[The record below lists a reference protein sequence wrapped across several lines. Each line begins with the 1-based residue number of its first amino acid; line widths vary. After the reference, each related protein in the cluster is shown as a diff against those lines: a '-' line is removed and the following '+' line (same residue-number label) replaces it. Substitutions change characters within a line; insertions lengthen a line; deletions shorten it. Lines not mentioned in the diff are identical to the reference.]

1 MTVRELVAA
10 LMRRWYVIVFALVI
24 AVAGIYVL
32 QRGQGVYSTETVV
45 SFLLPNQTAL
55 TPSNGLDDANL
66 IAFAGL
72 VARKVNNGE
81 TPAIYSIYD
90 APLYGAGVRQG
101 VVVSIPNAGNQFATS
116 YQRAEIVLQIV
127 GPSERWVALAQTE
140 LLSQVVQITNAQ
152 QASVAWENARI
163 HASPEPATK
172 KISRV
177 TPSRPAAVSASIA
190 LVIAALLVGGWAAV
204 IVDRMKR
211 GRKIT
216 ANEGPER

>member
-10 LMRRWYVIVFALVI
+10 LMRRWYVVVFALVI
-24 AVAGIYVL
+24 AVAGIYFL

-55 TPSNGLDDANL
+55 SPGNGLDDANL

-116 YQRAEIVLQIV
+116 YQRAEVVLQIV

-177 TPSRPAAVSASIA
+177 TPSRSAEVSASIA

>member
-10 LMRRWYVIVFALVI
+10 LMRRWYVVVFALVI
-24 AVAGIYVL
+24 AVAGIYFL

-55 TPSNGLDDANL
+55 SPSNGLDDANL

-81 TPAIYSIYD
+81 TPAIYSIYN

-116 YQRAEIVLQIV
+116 YQRAEVVLQIV

-152 QASVAWENARI
+152 QASVMWEKARI

-177 TPSRPAAVSASIA
+177 TPSRSAEVSASIA
-190 LVIAALLVGGWAAV
+190 LVIAALLIGGWGAV